1 MSSTLPATT
10 DGALTEL
17 MIAYVDAYVIN
28 GGNQRAAAVKAGY
41 AKNSAH
47 VTASRLMRN
56 PAVIRAIFERTTLE
70 LGASLPAAL
79 GSMKKLSKSAKSEH
93 VRQQASADLLD
104 RAGLAAPKQVRVGGS
119 LTVEIDLS

>member
-1 MSSTLPATT
+1 MSSTLPETT
-10 DGALTEL
+10 NGALTEL
-17 MIAYVDAYVIN
+17 MLAFVDAYVMN
-28 GGNQRAAAVKAGY
+28 GGKQKAAAIAAGY
-41 AKNSAH
+41 AASSAH
-47 VTASRLMRN
+47 VTGSRLMRN
-56 PAVIRAIFERTTLE
+56 PAVIRAIFERTTLQ

-79 GSMKKLSKSAKSEH
+79 DTMMKLSKSAKSEH